1 MSLSLD
7 SRHCGRVFVIKCAG
21 RIVTG
26 EEITILEAC
35 ISRGLLESSR
45 IVVQAGAVSRVDST
59 GMGLLV
65 RFLSHTRNRGGDL
78 RLAAPPPFLTNLLQM
93 TKLATIFRIYDSED
107 EAIVSFLKEPAL
119 SQPIGL
125 KAGPVVLFVDQS
137 PDLCAFVRTLLQ
149 HHGYEVLSTCRMH
162 DAKTLLSAAKVDYIV
177 LGPDSSPL
185 PADSAA
191 ASLKSLAPKAST
203 ILLQKDFKHGD
214 AEEAGQELLRLMQHG
229 ANSG

>member
-35 ISRGLLESSR
+35 INRGLLESTR
-45 IVVQAGAVSRVDST
+45 IVVQTGEVSRVDST

-78 RLAAPPPFLTNLLQM
+78 RLAAPPPFLINLLRM
-93 TKLATIFRIYDSED
+93 TKLATIFRIYESED

-119 SQPIGL
+119 PNPAGA
-125 KAGPVVLFVDQS
+125 AGPLVLFVDQS
-137 PDLCAFVRTLLQ
+137 PDLCAFVRTVLQ
-149 HHGYEVLSTCRMH
+149 HHGYQVLSTCRMH
-162 DAKTLLSAAKVDYIV
+162 DAKTLLNAAKVDYIV
-177 LGPDSSPL
+177 LGPDSSSL
-185 PADSAA
+185 PADHVA
-191 ASLKSLAPKAST
+191 ASLQSLAPKAST
-203 ILLQKDFKHGD
+203 VLLQKDFKHGD
-214 AEEAGQELLRLMQHG
+214 AEQAGLELLRLMQHG
-229 ANSG
+229 PNS

>member
-7 SRHCGRVFVIKCAG
+7 SRHCGRVFAIKCAG

-35 ISRGLLESSR
+35 INRGLLESSR
-45 IVVQAGAVSRVDST
+45 IVVQAGEVTRVDST

-65 RFLSHTRNRGGDL
+65 RFLSHSRNRGGDL
-78 RLAAPPPFLTNLLQM
+78 RLAAPPPFLTNLLRL

-119 SQPIGL
+119 SQPVGV

-177 LGPDSSPL
+177 LGPDSSSR

-203 ILLQKDFKHGD
+203 VLLQKDFKHGD
-214 AEEAGQELLRLMQHG
+214 AEQAGLELLRLMQHRPVD
-229 ANSG
+229 

>member
-35 ISRGLLESSR
+35 INRGLLESTR
-45 IVVQAGAVSRVDST
+45 IVVQTGEVSRVDST

-78 RLAAPPPFLTNLLQM
+78 RLAAPPPFFSDLLRL
-93 TKLATIFRIYDSED
+93 TKLATLFRIYESED

-119 SQPIGL
+119 PNPAGAH
-125 KAGPVVLFVDQS
+125 AGPLVLFVDQS

-177 LGPDSSPL
+177 LGPDSSSL
-185 PADSAA
+185 PSDNVA
-191 ASLKSLAPKAST
+191 ASLQSLAPKAST
-203 ILLQKDFKHGD
+203 VLLQTDFKHGD
-214 AEEAGQELLRLMQHG
+214 AEQAGLELLRLMQHRP
-229 ANSG
+229 NS

>member
-26 EEITILEAC
+26 EEITVLEAC
-35 ISRGLLESSR
+35 IHRGLRESMR
-45 IVVQAGAVSRVDST
+45 IVVQADEVTRVDST

-78 RLAAPPPFLTNLLQM
+78 RLAGVPPFFGNLLRL
-93 TKLATIFRIYDSED
+93 TKLSTIFRIYDSED

-119 SQPIGL
+119 TSTGAVSRGRL
-125 KAGPVVLFVDQS
+125 VLFVDQS
-137 PDLCAFVRTLLQ
+137 ADLCAFVRTLLQ

-177 LGPDSSPL
+177 LGPDSSSL
-185 PADSAA
+185 PADSVA

-203 ILLQKDFKHGD
+203 VLLQNDFKHGD
-214 AEEAGQELLRLMQHG
+214 AEQAGLELLRLMQHRPV
-229 ANSG
+229 N

>member
-7 SRHCGRVFVIKCAG
+7 SRHCGRVFVIKCVG

-35 ISRGLLESSR
+35 INRGLLESTR
-45 IVVQAGAVSRVDST
+45 IVVQAGEVTRVDST

-78 RLAAPPPFLTNLLQM
+78 RLAAPPPFLSNLLRL
-93 TKLATIFRIYDSED
+93 TKLATIFRIYDSEE

-119 SQPIGL
+119 SNTDGAH
-125 KAGPVVLFVDQS
+125 AGPLVLFVDQS

-177 LGPDSSPL
+177 LGPDSSSR

-203 ILLQKDFKHGD
+203 VLLQKDFKHGD
-214 AEEAGQELLRLMQHG
+214 AEEAGLELLRLMQHG
-229 ANSG
+229 ASS

>member
-7 SRHCGRVFVIKCAG
+7 SRHCGRVFVVKCVG

-26 EEITILEAC
+26 EEITILETC
-35 ISRGLLESSR
+35 MNRGLRESTR
-45 IVVQAGAVSRVDST
+45 IVVHSGEVSRVDST

-78 RLAAPPPFLTNLLQM
+78 RLASVPPFLDNLLRI
-93 TKLATIFRIYDSED
+93 TKLATVFRIYDSED

-119 SQPIGL
+119 SDPG
-125 KAGPVVLFVDQS
+125 AAHTGPLVLFVDQS

-177 LGPDSSPL
+177 LGPDSSSL
-185 PADSAA
+185 PSDSVA

-203 ILLQKDFKHGD
+203 VLLQKDFKFGD
-214 AEEAGQELLRLMQHG
+214 AEQAGLDLLRLMQHRPLD
-229 ANSG
+229 